1 MPAQAAA
8 GRQPPEA
15 NLFII
20 RGFRS
25 RVKPDSL
32 PIQDESLMTVPV
44 TREDE
49 NALGDHLERN

>member
-49 NALGDHLERN
+49 NVGKWA